1 MNKDII
7 NIIRKYTLPSLE
19 TIKENKKRLFG
30 DLLYSTTLLKY
41 CLDENKYEVIYDT
54 GLHHMYYDCLRNLF
68 HISIWYKIKRRSVN
82 NRNPEWVISHV

>member
-19 TIKENKKRLFG
+19 IINGNRKRLLS
-30 DLLYSTTLLKY
+30 DLLYYTTILKY
-41 CLDENKYEVIYDT
+41 CLDENKYEVIYDS
-54 GLHHMYYDCLRNLF
+54 GWHHKYYDCLRNPF
-68 HISIWYKIKRRSVN
+68 HISVWYKIKRRSVN